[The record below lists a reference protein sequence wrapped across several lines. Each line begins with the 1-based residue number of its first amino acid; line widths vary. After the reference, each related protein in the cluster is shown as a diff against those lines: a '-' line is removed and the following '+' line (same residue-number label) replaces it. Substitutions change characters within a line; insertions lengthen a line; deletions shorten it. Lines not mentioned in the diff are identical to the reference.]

1 MYSVNSVLQ
10 LHQEEK
16 KDDRSKT
23 NTSNVEFSVRGQVKF
38 SWDNLMLGLLPA
50 PSNSN

>member
-1 MYSVNSVLQ
+1 MYNVNSILQ
-10 LHQEEK
+10 LHQEER

-23 NTSNVEFSVRGQVKF
+23 NTTNVEFSARGQVRF
-38 SWDNLMLGLLPA
+38 SWDNLMLDLLPA